1 MMDFETAARKI
12 AATHPVLVLRES
24 AFFYFH
30 VASFRNL
37 REIFF
42 FFLPSSH
49 TKDLTFHIYN
59 HLKNPCFLHSPLT
72 KDFIFIII
80 YLCLKAGVPNLENTK
95 KSLFR
100 SK

>member
-24 AFFYFH
+24 AFFPYH

-42 FFLPSSH
+42 FFYL
-49 TKDLTFHIYN
+49 LHIP
-59 HLKNPCFLHSPLT
+59 KT
-72 KDFIFIII
+72 
-80 YLCLKAGVPNLENTK
+80 
-95 KSLFR
+95 
-100 SK
+100 

>member
-24 AFFYFH
+24 AFFPYH

-42 FFLPSSH
+42 FFLPFSH

-59 HLKNPCFLHSPLT
+59 HLKNPCFLHSSQT
-72 KDFIFIII
+72 KDFFLI
-80 YLCLKAGVPNLENTK
+80 YNHLLMLESRGSQPGEHK
-95 KSLFR
+95 KITI